1 MAFAKL
7 GDVEETEELLRLIN
21 PIQHGATANEIATY
35 KVEPYVMAAD
45 VYGVAPHVGRGG
57 WTWYTGSA
65 GWMYQLILESF
76 LGLKREG
83 NTLKVEP
90 CIPVTWKSFSV
101 KYRFEETVY
110 NIMVNQGSDRETT
123 EIFMDAEMQ
132 PSQFFQLT
140 NDKKEHEVTI
150 EIGRKAKTEIRIS
163 LATTDV

>member
-1 MAFAKL
+1 
-7 GDVEETEELLRLIN
+7 
-21 PIQHGATANEIATY
+21 
-35 KVEPYVMAAD
+35 
-45 VYGVAPHVGRGG
+45 
-57 WTWYTGSA
+57 
-65 GWMYQLILESF
+65 
-76 LGLKREG
+76 
-83 NTLKVEP
+83 
-90 CIPVTWKSFSV
+90 V

-110 NIMVNQGSDRETT
+110 NIMVNQGSYRETT